1 MTDIESIDAAW
12 VEGELGKAIKANAL
26 NVAYQPKIELSAG
39 AFAGVEALV
48 RWTHPELGLI
58 APAHF
63 IPLAEQSG
71 IIDALTLWMAD
82 QVFRQAAAW
91 RDDGLQ
97 VTAAINVS
105 ARNLNQVE
113 FPDRLAEICRRHRIP
128 AGNVIVEITETASQ
142 QIVKLL
148 DTLTRVRLK
157 GFKLSLDD
165 FGVGF
170 SSLAQLQQLPFSEV
184 KVDRIFVRRL
194 VEEKDSRIITRAI
207 INLAHELGLKVVA
220 EGVESAAALQ
230 ILVDFGC
237 DSAQGFFVARPVPG
251 SELPDLLGSHW
262 ATLQSQIVWSSA
274 PLLQN

>member
-1 MTDIESIDAAW
+1 MIEDLDAGW
-12 VEGELGKAIKANAL
+12 VATELAKAIAGQGL
-26 NVAYQPKIELSAG
+26 SVAYQPKIELNAG

-48 RWTHPELGLI
+48 RWYHPEQGSI
-58 APAHF
+58 GPALF
-63 IPLAEQSG
+63 IPLAEQSPV
-71 IIDALTLWMAD
+71 IDELTLWMAD
-82 QVFRQAAAW
+82 QVLGQAAAW
-91 RDDGLQ
+91 RDQGQQ
-97 VTAAINVS
+97 VPVAINVS

-113 FPDRLAEICRRHRIP
+113 FPDLLAESCRRHGIP
-128 AGNVIVEITETASQ
+128 PGNVIVEITETASQ

-184 KVDRIFVRRL
+184 KVDRIFVKRL

-237 DSAQGFFVARPVPG
+237 DVAQGYFIARPIPG
-251 SELPDLLGSHW
+251 SEMLELLGSHW
-262 ATLQSQIVWSSA
+262 ATLQSQIVWSST
-274 PLLQN
+274 PLLQG

>member
-1 MTDIESIDAAW
+1 MNEGMDAGW
-12 VEGELGKAIKANAL
+12 VATELAKAIGGTGL
-26 NVAYQPKIELSAG
+26 SVAYQPKIELNAG

-48 RWTHPELGLI
+48 RWHHPEQGSI
-58 APAHF
+58 GPALF
-63 IPLAEQSG
+63 IPLAEQSAV
-71 IIDALTLWMAD
+71 IDALTLWMAD
-82 QVFRQAAAW
+82 KALGQAAAW
-91 RDDGLQ
+91 RDQGQQ
-97 VTAAINVS
+97 VPVAINVS

-113 FPDRLAEICRRHRIP
+113 FPDLLAETCRRHRIP
-128 AGNVIVEITETASQ
+128 PGNVIVEITETASQ

-184 KVDRIFVRRL
+184 KVDRIFVKRL

-237 DSAQGFFVARPVPG
+237 DVAQGYFIARPLPG
-251 SELPDLLGSHW
+251 SEMLELLGSHW
-262 ATLQSQIVWSSA
+262 TTLQSQIVWSST
-274 PLLQN
+274 PLLQG

>member
-1 MTDIESIDAAW
+1 MNEGMDAGW
-12 VEGELGKAIKANAL
+12 VATELAKAIGGKGL
-26 NVAYQPKIELSAG
+26 SVAYQPKIELNAG

-48 RWTHPELGLI
+48 RWRHPEQGCI
-58 APAHF
+58 GPALF
-63 IPLAEQSG
+63 IPLAEQSAV
-71 IIDALTLWMAD
+71 IDALTLWMAD
-82 QVFRQAAAW
+82 QVLSQAAAW
-91 RDDGLQ
+91 RDQGQQ
-97 VTAAINVS
+97 VPVAINVS

-113 FPDRLAEICRRHRIP
+113 FPDLLAETCRRHRIP
-128 AGNVIVEITETASQ
+128 PGNVIVEITETASQ

-184 KVDRIFVRRL
+184 KVDRIFVKRL

-237 DSAQGFFVARPVPG
+237 DVAQGYFIARPLPG
-251 SELPDLLGSHW
+251 SEMLELLGSHW
-262 ATLQSQIVWSSA
+262 ATLQSQIVWSST
-274 PLLQN
+274 PLLQG

>member
-1 MTDIESIDAAW
+1 MNEDMDAGW
-12 VEGELGKAIKANAL
+12 VATELAKAIGGQGL
-26 NVAYQPKIELSAG
+26 SVAYQPKIELNAG
-39 AFAGVEALV
+39 GFAGVEALV
-48 RWTHPELGLI
+48 RWRHPEHGCI
-58 APAHF
+58 GPALF
-63 IPLAEQSG
+63 IPLAEQSSV
-71 IIDALTLWMAD
+71 IDELTLWMAD
-82 QVFRQAAAW
+82 QALGQAAAW
-91 RDDGLQ
+91 RDQGQQ
-97 VTAAINVS
+97 VPVAINVS

-113 FPDRLAEICRRHRIP
+113 FPDLLAETCRRHRIP
-128 AGNVIVEITETASQ
+128 PGNVIVEITETASQ

-184 KVDRIFVRRL
+184 KVDRIFVKRL

-237 DSAQGFFVARPVPG
+237 DSAQGYFIARPIPG
-251 SELPDLLGSHW
+251 SEMLELLASHW
-262 ATLQSQIVWSSA
+262 ATLQSQIVWGST
-274 PLLQN
+274 PLLQG

>member
-1 MTDIESIDAAW
+1 MNEGMDAGW
-12 VEGELGKAIKANAL
+12 VATELAKAIGGKGL
-26 NVAYQPKIELSAG
+26 SVAYQPKIELNAG

-48 RWTHPELGLI
+48 RWRHPEQGCI
-58 APAHF
+58 GPALF
-63 IPLAEQSG
+63 IPLAEQSAV
-71 IIDALTLWMAD
+71 IDALTLWMAD
-82 QVFRQAAAW
+82 QVLGQAAAW
-91 RDDGLQ
+91 RDQGQQ
-97 VTAAINVS
+97 VPVAINVS

-113 FPDRLAEICRRHRIP
+113 FPDLLAETCRRHRIP
-128 AGNVIVEITETASQ
+128 PGNVIVEITETASQ

-184 KVDRIFVRRL
+184 KVDRIFVKRL

-237 DSAQGFFVARPVPG
+237 DVAQGYFIARPLPG
-251 SELPDLLGSHW
+251 SEMLELLGSHW
-262 ATLQSQIVWSSA
+262 ATLQSQIVWSST
-274 PLLQN
+274 PLLQG

>member
-1 MTDIESIDAAW
+1 MNGADGIDAAW
-12 VEGELGKAIKANAL
+12 VATELAKAIRDKAL
-26 NVAYQPKIELSAG
+26 SVAYQPKIELSAG

-48 RWTHPELGLI
+48 RWNHPERGSI
-58 APAHF
+58 PPASF
-63 IPLAEQSG
+63 IPMAEQSSV
-71 IIDALTLWMAD
+71 IDELTLWMAD
-82 QVFRQAAAW
+82 SALGQAAAW
-91 RDDGLQ
+91 RDQGQQ
-97 VTAAINVS
+97 VPVAINVS

-113 FPDRLAEICRRHRIP
+113 FPDLLADACRRHRIP
-128 AGNVIVEITETASQ
+128 PGNVIVEITETASQ

-184 KVDRIFVRRL
+184 KVDRIFVTRL

-237 DSAQGFFVARPVPG
+237 DSAQGYFIARPVPG
-251 SELPDLLGSHW
+251 SELPELLGSHW
-262 ATLQSQIVWSSA
+262 ATLQSQIVWSSTS
-274 PLLQN
+274 LLQG

>member
-1 MTDIESIDAAW
+1 MNEEMDAAW
-12 VEGELGKAIKANAL
+12 VATELVKAIKDKAL
-26 NVAYQPKIELSAG
+26 FVVYQPKIELSAG
-39 AFAGVEALV
+39 TFAGVEALV
-48 RWTHPELGLI
+48 RWRHAARGVIE
-58 APAHF
+58 PAFF
-63 IPLAEQSG
+63 IPLAEQSAV
-71 IIDALTLWMAD
+71 IDQLTLWVAD
-82 QVFRQAAAW
+82 QALGQAAAW
-91 RDDGLQ
+91 RDQGQ
-97 VTAAINVS
+97 QAPVAINVS

-113 FPDRLAEICRRHRIP
+113 FPDLLAEACRRHRIP
-128 AGNVIVEITETASQ
+128 PGNVIVEITETASQ

-184 KVDRIFVRRL
+184 KVDRIFVKRL

-237 DSAQGFFVARPVPG
+237 DAAQGYFIARPMPG
-251 SELPDLLGSHW
+251 SELPEILGGPW
-262 ATLQSQIVWSSA
+262 ATLHSQIVWSST
-274 PLLQN
+274 PLLQS

>member
-1 MTDIESIDAAW
+1 MNEDIDADW
-12 VEGELGKAIKANAL
+12 VATELAKAIGGQGL
-26 NVAYQPKIELSAG
+26 FVAYQPKIELNAG

-48 RWTHPELGLI
+48 RWNHPEQGAI
-58 APAHF
+58 GPALF
-63 IPLAEQSG
+63 IPLAEQSSV
-71 IIDALTLWMAD
+71 IDQLTLWMAD
-82 QVFRQAAAW
+82 QALSQAAVW
-91 RDDGLQ
+91 RDQGQQ
-97 VTAAINVS
+97 VPVAINVS

-113 FPDRLAEICRRHRIP
+113 FPDLLAESCRRHRIP
-128 AGNVIVEITETASQ
+128 PGNVIVEITETASQ

-184 KVDRIFVRRL
+184 KVDRIFVKRL

-237 DSAQGFFVARPVPG
+237 DAAQGYFIARPIPG
-251 SELPDLLGSHW
+251 PEMLELLGNHW
-262 ATLQSQIVWSSA
+262 ATLQSQIVWSST
-274 PLLQN
+274 PLLQG

>member
-1 MTDIESIDAAW
+1 
-12 VEGELGKAIKANAL
+12 
-26 NVAYQPKIELSAG
+26 
-39 AFAGVEALV
+39 
-48 RWTHPELGLI
+48 
-58 APAHF
+58 
-63 IPLAEQSG
+63 
-71 IIDALTLWMAD
+71 
-82 QVFRQAAAW
+82 
-91 RDDGLQ
+91 
-97 VTAAINVS
+97 
-105 ARNLNQVE
+105 
-113 FPDRLAEICRRHRIP
+113 
-128 AGNVIVEITETASQ
+128 
-142 QIVKLL
+142 VKLL

-220 EGVESAAALQ
+220 EGGGSAAALQ

-237 DSAQGFFVARPVPG
+237 DSAQGFFIARPVPG
-251 SELPDLLGSHW
+251 KDLPGILSGHW
-262 ATLQSQIVWSSA
+262 GAIQSQMVWSSA

>member
-1 MTDIESIDAAW
+1 MNEGMDAGW
-12 VEGELGKAIKANAL
+12 VATELAKAIGGKGL
-26 NVAYQPKIELSAG
+26 SVAYQPKIELNAG

-48 RWTHPELGLI
+48 RWRHPEEGCI
-58 APAHF
+58 GPALF
-63 IPLAEQSG
+63 IPLAEQSAV
-71 IIDALTLWMAD
+71 IDALTLWMAD
-82 QVFRQAAAW
+82 QVLGQAAAW
-91 RDDGLQ
+91 RDQGQQ
-97 VTAAINVS
+97 VPVAINVS

-113 FPDRLAEICRRHRIP
+113 FPDLLAETCRRHRIP
-128 AGNVIVEITETASQ
+128 PGNVIVEITETASQ

-184 KVDRIFVRRL
+184 KVDRIFVKRL

-237 DSAQGFFVARPVPG
+237 DVAQGYFIARPLPG
-251 SELPDLLGSHW
+251 SEMLELLGSHW
-262 ATLQSQIVWSSA
+262 ATLQSQIVWSST
-274 PLLQN
+274 PLLQG